1 MTVDLSAT
9 SLNTGTTNET
19 FKQLGKQDSF
29 MYILKSSA
37 SMYESSDIQLNHH
50 WNTIRIR
57 RLWQIKIH
65 YHLFKYLGSYRNIIQ
80 FSISSRKAGKGMP
93 DYSRFEFIEKFLANN
108 CFIRYIR
115 QHLRAIEQRRYSRFT
130 FVENPIS
137 DLSQIS
143 KATFLQSDGLF
154 CFISIYKFD
163 SFKNPFV
170 TTTSL
175 SELYFR
181 FRRFI
186 LLVQTKMV
194 ISMNYGSSTSC

>member
-1 MTVDLSAT
+1 
-9 SLNTGTTNET
+9 
-19 FKQLGKQDSF
+19 
-29 MYILKSSA
+29 
-37 SMYESSDIQLNHH
+37 
-50 WNTIRIR
+50 
-57 RLWQIKIH
+57 
-65 YHLFKYLGSYRNIIQ
+65 
-80 FSISSRKAGKGMP
+80 MP

-154 CFISIYKFD
+154 RFISIYKFD

>member
-1 MTVDLSAT
+1 MKLSNNLESKT
-9 SLNTGTTNET
+9 LSCTYWRVQLVCMKVQTYSWTTTGI
-19 FKQLGKQDSF
+19 QSG
-29 MYILKSSA
+29 
-37 SMYESSDIQLNHH
+37 SDVFDKCVI
-50 WNTIRIR
+50 
-57 RLWQIKIH
+57 
-65 YHLFKYLGSYRNIIQ
+65 YYPLFKYLGSYRNIIQ

-93 DYSRFEFIEKFLANN
+93 DYSRSEFIEKFLANN
-108 CFIRYIR
+108 CSIRYIR
-115 QHLRAIEQRRYSRFT
+115 QHLRAIEKRRYSRFT
-130 FVENPIS
+130 FVKNPIS

-143 KATFLQSDGLF
+143 KATFLQSDWLF

-170 TTTSL
+170 TITSL

-194 ISMNYGSSTSC
+194 ISMNYGSSKSC